1 MRKKNNF
8 FIPDP
13 GHKQSKFNQWHYIG
27 YKSRL
32 VGDEFYY
39 DHYFTDGSG
48 GMITVTTDSSDR
60 PVVYSNSNSNSAP
73 R

>member
-13 GHKQSKFNQWHYIG
+13 NRKDRLNPWQYIG
-27 YKSRL
+27 YRSRY
-32 VGDEFYY
+32 VVDQYYY
-39 DHYFTDGSG
+39 DHYFTNGSG
-48 GMITVTTDSSDR
+48 GMITVTTDSTER
-60 PVVYSNSNSNSAP
+60 PVVYSNSNSAP